1 MYQKEFEQ
9 ILQKRLP
16 KALLLYGEN
25 QYAIEGYISKYI
37 TELDAKEDLLKLYF
51 DEYNFEQAKTYLSQ
65 NSLFGGTNLLIIKHD
80 KAIPKKEL
88 ETLLEL
94 VKRNSD
100 NYLLYLFYGV
110 QKDIKSNAALFRSD
124 DAIEVRLFEP
134 SVRESIAILQ
144 KKANELQ
151 IQIDPYALEHLM
163 RVLNNNLML
172 CSNELE
178 KLSTLNRLISSKDI
192 DDLVYSDAPL
202 GVEQLL
208 VDLCNKKPISNTIN
222 TLLELGEDAA
232 YLLRSTQIFMN
243 QILLFQ
249 AYIKING
256 NINSTEIL
264 GYKLPK
270 QIEEQK
276 AALASRIKSSSLLK
290 ILEHLLRSEL
300 EIKSAPAPQKETLLY
315 GMFIKLQSYI

>member
-16 KALLLYGEN
+16 KALLAYGEN
-25 QYAIEGYISKYI
+25 QYALEGYISKYI
-37 TELDAKEDLLKLYF
+37 TELDVKEDLLKLYF
-51 DEYNFEQAKTYLSQ
+51 DEYNFEQAKTYLAQ
-65 NSLFGGTNLLIIKHD
+65 NSLFGGINLLIIKHD

-94 VKRNSD
+94 VKKNSD

-134 SVRESIAILQ
+134 SVRESITILQ

-151 IQIDPYALEHLM
+151 IQIDPYALEHLIM
-163 RVLNNNLML
+163 VLNNNLML

-178 KLSTLNRLISSKDI
+178 KLSTLSRPISSKDI

-202 GVEQLL
+202 GVEKLL
-208 VDLCNKKPISNTIN
+208 MDLCNKKPISNTIN
-222 TLLELGEDAA
+222 TLLELGEDAV
-232 YLLRSTQIFMN
+232 YLLRSTQMFMN

-256 NINSTEIL
+256 NVNSAEIL

-315 GMFIKLQSYI
+315 GMFIKLQSYL

>member
-1 MYQKEFEQ
+1 VYQKEFEQ

-16 KALLLYGEN
+16 KALLAYGEN
-25 QYAIEGYISKYI
+25 QYALEGYISKYI
-37 TELDAKEDLLKLYF
+37 TELDVKEDLLKLYF
-51 DEYNFEQAKTYLSQ
+51 DEYNFEQAKTYLAQ
-65 NSLFGGTNLLIIKHD
+65 NSLFGGINLLIIKHD

-94 VKRNSD
+94 VKKNSD

-134 SVRESIAILQ
+134 SVRESITILQ

-151 IQIDPYALEHLM
+151 IQIDPYALEHLIM
-163 RVLNNNLML
+163 VLNNNLML

-178 KLSTLNRLISSKDI
+178 KLSTLSRPISSKDI

-202 GVEQLL
+202 GVEKLL
-208 VDLCNKKPISNTIN
+208 MDLCNKKPISNTIN
-222 TLLELGEDAA
+222 TLLELGEDAV
-232 YLLRSTQIFMN
+232 YLLRSTQMFMN

-256 NINSTEIL
+256 NVNSAEIL

-290 ILEHLLRSEL
+290 TLEHLLRSEL

-315 GMFIKLQSYI
+315 GMFIKLQSYL

>member
-1 MYQKEFEQ
+1 VYQKEFEQ

-16 KALLLYGEN
+16 KALLAYGEN
-25 QYAIEGYISKYI
+25 QYALEGYISKYI
-37 TELDAKEDLLKLYF
+37 TELDVKEDLLKLYF
-51 DEYNFEQAKTYLSQ
+51 DEYNFEQAKTYLAQ
-65 NSLFGGTNLLIIKHD
+65 NSLFGGIKLLIIKHD

-94 VKRNSD
+94 VKKNSD

-134 SVRESIAILQ
+134 SVRESITILQ

-151 IQIDPYALEHLM
+151 IQIDPYALEHLIM
-163 RVLNNNLML
+163 VLNNNLML

-178 KLSTLNRLISSKDI
+178 KLSTLSRPISSKDI

-202 GVEQLL
+202 GVEKLL
-208 VDLCNKKPISNTIN
+208 MDLCNKKPISNTIN
-222 TLLELGEDAA
+222 TLLELGEDAV
-232 YLLRSTQIFMN
+232 YLLRSTQMFMN

-256 NINSTEIL
+256 NVNSAEIL

-290 ILEHLLRSEL
+290 TLEHLLRSEL

-315 GMFIKLQSYI
+315 GMFIKLQSYL

>member
-16 KALLLYGEN
+16 KALLAYGEN
-25 QYAIEGYISKYI
+25 QYALEGYISKYI
-37 TELDAKEDLLKLYF
+37 TELDVKEDLLKLYF
-51 DEYNFEQAKTYLSQ
+51 DEYNFEQAKTYLAQ
-65 NSLFGGTNLLIIKHD
+65 NSLFGGINLLIIKHD

-94 VKRNSD
+94 VKKNSD
-100 NYLLYLFYGV
+100 NYLLYLFYGI

-134 SVRESIAILQ
+134 SVRESITILQ

-151 IQIDPYALEHLM
+151 IQIDPYALEHLIM
-163 RVLNNNLML
+163 VLNNNLML

-178 KLSTLNRLISSKDI
+178 KLSTLSRPISSKDI

-202 GVEQLL
+202 GVEKLL
-208 VDLCNKKPISNTIN
+208 MDLCNKKPISNTIN
-222 TLLELGEDAA
+222 TLLELGEDAV
-232 YLLRSTQIFMN
+232 YLLRSTQMFMN

-256 NINSTEIL
+256 NVNSAEIL

-315 GMFIKLQSYI
+315 GMFIKLQSYL

>member
-1 MYQKEFEQ
+1 VYQKEFEQ

-16 KALLLYGEN
+16 KALLAYGEN

-37 TELDAKEDLLKLYF
+37 AELGAKEDLLKLYF

-65 NSLFGGTNLLIIKHD
+65 NSLFGGINLLIIKHD

-94 VKRNSD
+94 VKKNSD

-124 DAIEVRLFEP
+124 DAVEVRLFEP
-134 SVRESIAILQ
+134 SLRESIAILQ

-151 IQIDPYALEHLM
+151 VQIDPYALEHLIM
-163 RVLNNNLML
+163 VLNNNLML
-172 CSNELE
+172 CSNEVE
-178 KLSTLNRLISSKDI
+178 KLSTLNRPISSKDI
-192 DDLVYSDAPL
+192 DELVYSDAPL
-202 GVEQLL
+202 GVEKLL
-208 VDLCNKKPISNTIN
+208 IDLCNKKPISNTIN

-232 YLLRSTQIFMN
+232 YLLRSTQMFMN

-256 NINSTEIL
+256 NVNSAEIL

-315 GMFIKLQSYI
+315 GMFIKLQSYL

>member
-1 MYQKEFEQ
+1 MYQKDFEQ

-16 KALLLYGEN
+16 KALLAYGEN
-25 QYAIEGYISKYI
+25 QYAIEEYISKYI

-94 VKRNSD
+94 IKKNSD
-100 NYLLYLFYGV
+100 NYLLYSFSGV
-110 QKDIKSNAALFRSD
+110 QKDIKSNTALFRSD
-124 DAIEVRLFEP
+124 DAIEVRLFES
-134 SVRESIAILQ
+134 SVRESITILQ
-144 KKANELQ
+144 KKANKLQ
-151 IQIDPYALEHLM
+151 IQIDSYALEHLIM
-163 RVLNNNLML
+163 VLNNNLML
-172 CSNELE
+172 CINELE
-178 KLSTLNRLISSKDI
+178 KLSILNKPITTKDI

-202 GVEQLL
+202 GVEKLL
-208 VDLCNKKPISNTIN
+208 IDLCNKKPISNTIT

-232 YLLRSTQIFMN
+232 YLLRSTQMFMN

-256 NINSTEIL
+256 NVNSAEIL

-315 GMFIKLQSYI
+315 GMFIKLQSYL

>member
-1 MYQKEFEQ
+1 MYQKDFEQ

-16 KALLLYGEN
+16 KALLAYGEN
-25 QYAIEGYISKYI
+25 QYVIEEYISKYI

-51 DEYNFEQAKTYLSQ
+51 DEYNFEQAKAYLSQ

-94 VKRNSD
+94 VKKNSD
-100 NYLLYLFYGV
+100 NYLLYSFSGV
-110 QKDIKSNAALFRSD
+110 QKDIKSNTALFRSD
-124 DAIEVRLFEP
+124 DAIEVRLFES
-134 SVRESIAILQ
+134 SVRESITILQ
-144 KKANELQ
+144 KKANKLQ
-151 IQIDPYALEHLM
+151 IQIDSYALEHLIM
-163 RVLNNNLML
+163 ILNNNLML

-178 KLSTLNRLISSKDI
+178 KLSILNKPITTKDI

-202 GVEQLL
+202 GAEKLL
-208 VDLCNKKPISNTIN
+208 IDLCNKKPISNTIT

-232 YLLRSTQIFMN
+232 YLLRSTQMFMN

-256 NINSTEIL
+256 NVNSAEIL

-270 QIEEQK
+270 QVEEQK

-315 GMFIKLQSYI
+315 GMFIKLQSYL

>member
-1 MYQKEFEQ
+1 MYQKDFEQ

-16 KALLLYGEN
+16 KALLAYGEN
-25 QYAIEGYISKYI
+25 QHAIEEYISKYI

-51 DEYNFEQAKTYLSQ
+51 DEYNFEQAKAYLSQ

-94 VKRNSD
+94 VKKNND
-100 NYLLYLFYGV
+100 NYLLYSFSGV
-110 QKDIKSNAALFRSD
+110 QKDIKSNTTLFRGD
-124 DAIEVRLFEP
+124 DAIEVRLFES

-144 KKANELQ
+144 KKANKLQ
-151 IQIDPYALEHLM
+151 IQIDSYALEHLIM
-163 RVLNNNLML
+163 VLNNNLML

-178 KLSTLNRLISSKDI
+178 KLSILNKPITTKDI

-202 GVEQLL
+202 GVEKLL
-208 VDLCNKKPISNTIN
+208 IDLCNKKPISNTIT

-232 YLLRSTQIFMN
+232 YLLRSTQMFMN

-256 NINSTEIL
+256 NVNSAEIL

-270 QIEEQK
+270 QVEEQK

-315 GMFIKLQSYI
+315 GMFIKLQSYL

>member
-1 MYQKEFEQ
+1 VYQKEFEQ

-16 KALLLYGEN
+16 KALLAYGEN
-25 QYAIEGYISKYI
+25 QYALEGYISKYI
-37 TELDAKEDLLKLYF
+37 TELDVKEDLLKLYF
-51 DEYNFEQAKTYLSQ
+51 DEYNFEQAKTYLAQ
-65 NSLFGGTNLLIIKHD
+65 NSLFGGINLLIIKHD

-94 VKRNSD
+94 VKKNSD

-134 SVRESIAILQ
+134 SVRESITILQ

-151 IQIDPYALEHLM
+151 IQIDPYALEHLIM
-163 RVLNNNLML
+163 VLNNNLML

-178 KLSTLNRLISSKDI
+178 KLSTLSRPISSKDI

-202 GVEQLL
+202 GVEKLL
-208 VDLCNKKPISNTIN
+208 MDLCNKKPISNTIN
-222 TLLELGEDAA
+222 TLLELGEDAV
-232 YLLRSTQIFMN
+232 YLLRSTQMFMN

-256 NINSTEIL
+256 NVNSAEIL

-315 GMFIKLQSYI
+315 GMFIKLQSYL

>member
-16 KALLLYGEN
+16 KALLAYGEN
-25 QYAIEGYISKYI
+25 QYALEGYISKYI
-37 TELDAKEDLLKLYF
+37 TELDVKEDLLKLYF
-51 DEYNFEQAKTYLSQ
+51 DEYNFEQAKTYLAQ
-65 NSLFGGTNLLIIKHD
+65 NSLFGGINLLIIKHD

-94 VKRNSD
+94 VKKNSD

-134 SVRESIAILQ
+134 SVRESITILQ

-151 IQIDPYALEHLM
+151 IQIDPYALEHLIM
-163 RVLNNNLML
+163 VLNNNLML

-178 KLSTLNRLISSKDI
+178 KLSTLSRPISSKDI

-202 GVEQLL
+202 GVEKLFM
-208 VDLCNKKPISNTIN
+208 DLCNKKPISNTIN
-222 TLLELGEDAA
+222 TLLELGEDAV
-232 YLLRSTQIFMN
+232 YLLRSTQMFMN

-256 NINSTEIL
+256 NVNSAEIL

-315 GMFIKLQSYI
+315 GMFIKLQSYL

>member
-1 MYQKEFEQ
+1 MYQKDFEQ
-9 ILQKRLP
+9 TLQNRLP
-16 KALLLYGEN
+16 KALLVYGEN
-25 QYAIEGYISKYI
+25 QYAIEEYISKYI

-51 DEYNFEQAKTYLSQ
+51 DEYNFEQAKAYLSQ

-80 KAIPKKEL
+80 KAISKKEL
-88 ETLLEL
+88 ETLLES
-94 VKRNSD
+94 VKKNND
-100 NYLLYLFYGV
+100 NYLLYLFSGA
-110 QKDIKSNAALFRSD
+110 QKDIKSNAVLFRSD

-134 SVRESIAILQ
+134 SVRESITILQ
-144 KKANELQ
+144 KKANTLQ
-151 IQIDPYALEHLM
+151 IRIDSYALEHLIM
-163 RVLNNNLML
+163 TLNNNLML

-178 KLSTLNRLISSKDI
+178 KLSILNKPITTKDI

-202 GVEQLL
+202 GIEKLL
-208 VDLCNKKPISNTIN
+208 IDLCNKKPISNTIN

-232 YLLRSTQIFMN
+232 YLLRSTQMFMN

-256 NINSTEIL
+256 NVNSAEIL

-315 GMFIKLQSYI
+315 GMFIKLQSYL

>member
-16 KALLLYGEN
+16 KALLAYGEN
-25 QYAIEGYISKYI
+25 QYALEGYISKYI
-37 TELDAKEDLLKLYF
+37 TELDVKEDLLKLYF
-51 DEYNFEQAKTYLSQ
+51 DEYNFEQAKTYLAQ
-65 NSLFGGTNLLIIKHD
+65 NSLFGGINLLIIKHD

-94 VKRNSD
+94 VKKNSD

-134 SVRESIAILQ
+134 SVRESITILQ

-151 IQIDPYALEHLM
+151 IQIDPYALEHLIM
-163 RVLNNNLML
+163 VLNNNLML

-178 KLSTLNRLISSKDI
+178 KLSTLSRPISSKDI

-202 GVEQLL
+202 GVEKLL
-208 VDLCNKKPISNTIN
+208 MDLCNKKPISNTIN
-222 TLLELGEDAA
+222 TLLELGEDAV
-232 YLLRSTQIFMN
+232 YLLRSTQMFMN

-256 NINSTEIL
+256 NVNSAEIL

-290 ILEHLLRSEL
+290 TLEHLLRSEL

-315 GMFIKLQSYI
+315 GMFIKLQSYL

>member
-1 MYQKEFEQ
+1 MYQKDFEQ

-16 KALLLYGEN
+16 KALLVYGEN

-37 TELDAKEDLLKLYF
+37 IELDAKEDLLKLYF

-94 VKRNSD
+94 VKKNSD
-100 NYLLYLFYGV
+100 NYLLYAFFGV
-110 QKDIKSNAALFRSD
+110 QKDIRSNAALFRSD
-124 DAIEVRLFEP
+124 DTVEVRLFEP
-134 SVRESIAILQ
+134 SLRESITILQ

-151 IQIDPYALEHLM
+151 IQIDPYALEHLIM
-163 RVLNNNLML
+163 VLNNNLML

-178 KLSTLNRLISSKDI
+178 KLSTLNRTISSKDI

-202 GVEQLL
+202 GVEKLL
-208 VDLCNKKPISNTIN
+208 IDLCNKKPISNTIN

-232 YLLRSTQIFMN
+232 YLLRSTQMFMN

-256 NINSTEIL
+256 NVNSAEIL

-315 GMFIKLQSYI
+315 GMFIKLQSYL